1 VATQEDT
8 GNNAMKISRRDTL
21 GLAATS
27 LAYVGLP
34 LCSRAEGYPSRPV
47 RIVVCF
53 APGGNSD
60 IIARLIGQS
69 LSEQL
74 GQPFVIENRP
84 GAGGTLCTDAVARAP
99 ADGYALLLTGS
110 YNAVNAT
117 LYGHLNVDFRRDIS
131 QIAGVAFVPNVMVV
145 APSLPVASVPEF
157 IAYAKANP
165 GAINMASVGNGSA
178 PHLAGELFKMMAG
191 VDLLHIP
198 YRGAP
203 AALTDL
209 LSGRVHVMFIPMSA
223 VAETI
228 RAGKLRALA
237 VTTGMRSEA
246 FPTLPT
252 IDEFLPGYD
261 SSTWTGL
268 GVPRNTP
275 TPVIEKLI
283 GAVRTAL
290 GTEVIRRRF
299 AELGAEPIQSAGDE
313 WRKVIDEETEK
324 WAKVIRTANIKVE

>member
-1 VATQEDT
+1 M
-8 GNNAMKISRRDTL
+8 NISRRYTL
-21 GLAATS
+21 GLVATS
-27 LAYVGLP
+27 LAFAGLP
-34 LCSRAEGYPSRPV
+34 RSSRAEGYPSRPV

-53 APGGNSD
+53 AAGGNAD

-84 GAGGTLCTDAVARAP
+84 GAGGTLCTEAVARAP
-99 ADGYALLLTGS
+99 ADGHTLLLTGS
-110 YNAVNAT
+110 HNAVNAS
-117 LYGHLNVDFRRDIS
+117 LYDKLGADFSHDIS
-131 QIAGVAFVPNVMVV
+131 PVASIAFVPNVMVV

-165 GAINMASVGNGSA
+165 RAINMASVGNGSA
-178 PHLAGELFKMMAG
+178 PHLSGELFKMMAG

-209 LSGRVHVMFIPMSA
+209 LSGRVHVMFIPMPA
-223 VAETI
+223 VAEAI

-237 VTTGMRSEA
+237 VTTGTRSDA
-246 FPTLPT
+246 FPALPT
-252 IDEFLPGYD
+252 IGEFLPGYD
-261 SSTWTGL
+261 SSTWSGL

-275 TPVIEKLI
+275 KPVIEKLI
-283 GAVRTAL
+283 GAVRFAL
-290 GTEVIRRRF
+290 GTDAIRRRF
-299 AELGAEPIQSAGDE
+299 AELGAEPMQFAGDE
-313 WRKVIDEETEK
+313 WRRVIEEDTEK
-324 WAKVIRTANIKVE
+324 WARVIRAANIKAE